1 MKKSIHTDIDDTL
14 KALNAILKSDPSLN
28 DIKKLLFK
36 PILNAMTDLDII
48 SQELQV
54 QDPLSA
60 HANLPTHLDEIISII
75 TDKNRIKL
83 TAQIEEQLTSIAH
96 RISELNQSLS
106 HLKDHHST
114 SPTSAIK

>member
-14 KALNAILKSDPSLN
+14 QRLDTLLKSSPSLN
-28 DIKKLLFK
+28 DIKKLLFN
-36 PILNAMTDLDII
+36 PILSAMTDLDII

-54 QDPLSA
+54 QDPHSA
-60 HANLPTHLDEIISII
+60 HSNLHIHLDKIISII
-75 TDKNRIKL
+75 TDKSRIKL
-83 TAQIEEQLTSIAH
+83 TAQIEEQLTSIAQ